1 MVPQRRTCS
10 VHPSAL
16 KGFLPRMGCALCSS
30 VGKAGVGVSTSPSI
44 PQKTLYNPEVCQALA
59 GGHSGSLQS
68 SPRSG
73 RDPLDLEAQ
82 KRWEKSG

>member
-1 MVPQRRTCS
+1 M
-10 VHPSAL
+10 
-16 KGFLPRMGCALCSS
+16 
-30 VGKAGVGVSTSPSI
+30 STSPSI
-44 PQKTLYNPEVCQALA
+44 PQQTLYNPDMCQALA

-82 KRWEKSG
+82 KRWEKGGNWGAERVGLFALHPGRGEGTAASHVGP